1 MAVMHIVRCPC
12 PYTVQLHIPSAIVSH
27 NENIWPWA
35 FSFPAETTLSTAG
48 VSTGLSISSDMDLS
62 EAVQIPAVLESL
74 CKAISKTVQCVCDR
88 AVTSNRLMQ

>member
-1 MAVMHIVRCPC
+1 MAVMHIVRC
-12 PYTVQLHIPSAIVSH
+12 PSAIVSH

-35 FSFPAETTLSTAG
+35 FSFPAQTTLSTAG

-74 CKAISKTVQCVCDR
+74 CKATAQDSAVCLWQS
-88 AVTSNRLMQ
+88 SN